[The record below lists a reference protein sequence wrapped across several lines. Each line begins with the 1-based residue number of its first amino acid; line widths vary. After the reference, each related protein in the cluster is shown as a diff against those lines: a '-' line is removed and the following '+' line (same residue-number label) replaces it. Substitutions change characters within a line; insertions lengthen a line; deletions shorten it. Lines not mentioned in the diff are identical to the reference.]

1 MGAIKRRTVR
11 IGTRK
16 SRLALVQTNMV
27 AEAIEAA
34 CPEVKCELVPLMTR
48 GDKILKTSLV
58 AFGGKGAFV
67 EEFEQSILNGDIDL
81 AVHSAKDMP
90 MDLSDGLCIGAVL
103 KREDPR
109 DVFVTVKGRTPER
122 SPRIIGTGSPRRQV
136 QMWNAAC
143 SAETLIRDWKSC
155 IREST
160 MGSFWLRLV
169 LIVWVF
175 LMIRDFPLSF
185 WNRKCLSRQEVR
197 GSSQWKRK
205 RAVRY

>member
-1 MGAIKRRTVR
+1 MDAIKRRTIR

-16 SRLALVQTNMV
+16 SRLALVQTKMV

-34 CPEVKCELVPLMTR
+34 CPEVKCELVPLMTK

-103 KREDPR
+103 
-109 DVFVTVKGRTPER
+109 
-122 SPRIIGTGSPRRQV
+122 
-136 QMWNAAC
+136 
-143 SAETLIRDWKSC
+143 
-155 IREST
+155 
-160 MGSFWLRLV
+160 
-169 LIVWVF
+169 
-175 LMIRDFPLSF
+175 
-185 WNRKCLSRQEVR
+185 
-197 GSSQWKRK
+197 
-205 RAVRY
+205 

>member
-34 CPEVKCELVPLMTR
+34 CPEVKCELVPLMTK

-109 DVFVTVKGRTPER
+109 DVFVTVKEILEQENIFVMDEMRAAHQDIRPI
-122 SPRIIGTGSPRRQV
+122 SIGL
-136 QMWNAAC
+136 
-143 SAETLIRDWKSC
+143 LI
-155 IREST
+155 
-160 MGSFWLRLV
+160 
-169 LIVWVF
+169 
-175 LMIRDFPLSF
+175 
-185 WNRKCLSRQEVR
+185 
-197 GSSQWKRK
+197 
-205 RAVRY
+205 